1 MSVATVHGLDAEIL
15 EIEARP
21 RSAITRK
28 PLSQLHLPTDMI
40 VGAVMRGK
48 DVAVATGAT
57 HIEAGDRVIVFVRSR
72 FIPKAE
78 RLFEKG

>member
-1 MSVATVHGLDAEIL
+1 MSVASVHGLDAQIL

-21 RSAITRK
+21 RSKITRK
-28 PLSQLHLPTDMI
+28 TVGELNLPAEMI
-40 VGAVMRGK
+40 IGAVMRGK
-48 DVAVATGAT
+48 SVEVADGTT